1 MSAAAAVPAAA
12 GDGYHARMARV
23 IVYYAHPGHKHSRLN
38 RELVAA
44 ARAVEDITFVDLYAE
59 YPRHDIDI
67 EAEQERLVG
76 YDVIVLQFPLFWYST
91 PSLLKE
97 WIDLVLQHG
106 FAYGE
111 HGDACEGKS
120 MMLAVTAADP
130 ESAYRHDGY
139 QRYTLREFLRPLE
152 QTARLC
158 GMRFLPPYV
167 LYESLRA
174 VDDGLA
180 EPHSRG
186 YCLLLEALR
195 DDRYDRAAARSMDT
209 VSFDTLPIREA

>member
-1 MSAAAAVPAAA
+1 
-12 GDGYHARMARV
+12 MART

-44 ARAVEDITFVDLYAE
+44 ARAVEDVTFVDLYAE
-59 YPRHDIDI
+59 YPRHEIDI
-67 EAEQERLVG
+67 EIEQARVVEH
-76 YDVIVLQFPLFWYST
+76 DVIVLQFPLFWYST

-97 WIDLVLQHG
+97 WIDLVLEHG

-111 HGDACEGKS
+111 SGDACEGKA
-120 MMLAVTAADP
+120 MMLATTAADP
-130 ESAYRHDGY
+130 ESAYRRDGY

-167 LYESLRA
+167 LFQALRA
-174 VDDGLA
+174 VESGLA
-180 EPHSRG
+180 EPHARG

-195 DDRYDRAAARSMDT
+195 DNRFDRAAARALEILT
-209 VSFDTLPIREA
+209 FDTLPIREAD